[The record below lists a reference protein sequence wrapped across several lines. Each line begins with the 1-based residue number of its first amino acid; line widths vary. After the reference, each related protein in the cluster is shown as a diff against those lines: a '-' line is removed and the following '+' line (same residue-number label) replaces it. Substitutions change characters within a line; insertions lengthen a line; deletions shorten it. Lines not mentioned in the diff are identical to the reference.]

1 MYKQRIKL
9 NSLISVVL
17 IVLLMS
23 IFINPSTAY
32 ALENKHI
39 KVSYEYLV
47 NLDETK
53 LNKVDPKYIKRFI
66 LENEIYINTDGLF
79 ETKKSEF
86 IPYLHNLN
94 KTSLK
99 KVIKNNGIEIISKE
113 VTKEEIT
120 EEVTKEEVREEEVTK
135 EEVTKEE
142 AIEEEVREEE
152 VREEEVREEETK
164 EEVRE
169 EEVREEEAIEEEVR
183 EEEVTEEVSK
193 EEVREEEVR
202 EEEAIEEEV
211 TKEEGTEEEVTKE
224 EGTEKINKTDEKQS
238 EINILKSNL
247 NNNRLISDTTYVVQ
261 PGDYL
266 SKIASIFNVTVAELV
281 LWNNLANEN
290 IIRVG
295 QTLYIKK
302 PDFIEKPNF
311 STNQEFVDFAATY
324 ASQVAKNKGLYASVM
339 IAQAILESEYGRSK
353 LSKSP
358 NNNLFGIKSFRVDE
372 PRVKMRTA
380 EQDSK
385 GNIFYVDAYFRVY
398 PSYYESFE
406 SNANLL
412 RNNKLY
418 SGVWLENAKN
428 YQQATAWLQGRYATD
443 VKYASK
449 LNNLIQTHN
458 LTQYDSTYRLET
470 ANFLGES
477 DVQQNISKLKR
488 AVNWDVRYEEVKNI
502 EPFYSKEIN
511 VGEFYYEY
519 DVKNAVESFKKE
531 TGMWAGYKP
540 SGTYSHYY
548 IIKTGTFNGINAVKT
563 AVEKFQKDTGWY
575 ASYEHVDGNRYRMIT
590 GQFLGQTNLKKGLHY
605 INKQGWWAE
614 SVQLSEKENNYVL
627 YTGELNS
634 EWSILKTK
642 QYFANKNFSFKEIVT
657 GNKIKYYRIVTK
669 GSITKQ
675 EADSR
680 VKFLKNTFNWESY
693 SKKN

>member
-1 MYKQRIKL
+1 MYKKEIKL
-9 NSLISVVL
+9 NTLISIVVV
-17 IVLLMS
+17 ILLMS

-32 ALENKHI
+32 ALQNKDI
-39 KVSYEYLV
+39 NGSYEYLV

-53 LNKVDPKYIKRFI
+53 LNEVDPKYIEKFI
-66 LENEIYINTDGLF
+66 LENEIYINEEGLF
-79 ETKKSEF
+79 ETKKDEF

-94 KTSLK
+94 KTNLK
-99 KVIKNNGIEIISKE
+99 KVIKNNKIEIFSE
-113 VTKEEIT
+113 EETTEEEEI
-120 EEVTKEEVREEEVTK
+120 KE
-135 EEVTKEE
+135 
-142 AIEEEVREEE
+142 
-152 VREEEVREEETK
+152 EEETK
-164 EEVRE
+164 EEE
-169 EEVREEEAIEEEVR
+169 GT
-183 EEEVTEEVSK
+183 TEE
-193 EEVREEEVR
+193 
-202 EEEAIEEEV
+202 I
-211 TKEEGTEEEVTKE
+211 TEEETTE
-224 EGTEKINKTDEKQS
+224 EEIINSIDENQS
-238 EINILKSNL
+238 ETNVPKSYL
-247 NNNRLISDTTYVVQ
+247 NNFNGNNRLISDTNYVVQ

-290 IIRVG
+290 IIHVG

-311 STNQEFVDFAATY
+311 STNQEFVNFAATY

-339 IAQAILESEYGRSK
+339 IAQAILESDYGRSK
-353 LSKSP
+353 LSKFP
-358 NNNLFGIKSFRVDE
+358 NNNLFGIKSFKVDE

-418 SGVWLENAKN
+418 SGVWLENAKS

-449 LNNLIQTHN
+449 LNNLIQTYN
-458 LTQYDSTYRLET
+458 LTQYDSTFRLET

-477 DVQQNISKLKR
+477 DVQQNLLKLKR

-519 DVKNAVESFKKE
+519 DVKNAVESFKRE
-531 TGMWAGYKP
+531 IGMWAGYKP
-540 SGTYSHYY
+540 SGTFSHYY
-548 IIKTGTFNGINAVKT
+548 IIKTGTFNGINAVKK
-563 AVEKFQKDTGWY
+563 AVEKFQKETGWY
-575 ASYEHVDGNRYRMIT
+575 ASYEHVNGDHYRMIT
-590 GQFLGQTNLKKGLHY
+590 GQFLGETNLKKGLHY

-642 QYFANKNFSFKEIVT
+642 QYFNSKNFSFKEVVT
-657 GNKIKYYRIVTK
+657 GNKIKYYRIVTN

-680 VKFLKNTFNWESY
+680 VKFLKNTFNWESN
-693 SKKN
+693 SIKN